1 MHRTVPVE
9 CLGESYFWFMLF
21 KTNKLFCVKLWD
33 VCSNYVADSIQKS
46 WDSLNMPKYNIKVNI
61 EEIALIITRTENNFK
76 NTYSQY
82 RHFQSRYLVE
92 RMNVLTIWFSS
103 VKSLCPYIL

>member
-1 MHRTVPVE
+1 
-9 CLGESYFWFMLF
+9 
-21 KTNKLFCVKLWD
+21 
-33 VCSNYVADSIQKS
+33 
-46 WDSLNMPKYNIKVNI
+46 MPKYNIKVNI

-92 RMNVLTIWFSS
+92 RMNVLTI
-103 VKSLCPYIL
+103 